1 MPDDLGRTA
10 EADGRIAAGTPA
22 FRRTSLAMAGAGLT
36 TFALLYHVQPLLPL
50 LADTFKVGAAES
62 ALSLS
67 LTTGALSFCLLL
79 AGSLSEVVGRKPV
92 MVGSLLLSSLLTIAV
107 ALTPSW
113 HALLLARM
121 LTGVALAGLPAIAM
135 AYLGEEMQPK
145 ALGLAMGLYI
155 AASALGGMI
164 GRLVTGIAADYVGW
178 HWIVAGIGLLGM
190 ASGAALWR
198 LLPASRQF
206 RRQSPDPR
214 LLLKSLLAQFRD
226 PALCILF
233 ALGFLMMGAFVAI
246 YNYIG
251 FHLLQPPYS
260 LSQSAI
266 GLIFSAYVLG
276 MGGSAWIGALAGRVG
291 RHRVLPAGIALM
303 AAGVGLTALSP
314 LPAIVA
320 GIALMTFSFFA
331 AHSVASS
338 WVSARASVGK
348 AQASSLYLF
357 FYYMGSS
364 FVGSGAGLAWES
376 TGWLGV
382 VALVGIL
389 LALALL
395 LAFAMRRQGRGG

>member
-1 MPDDLGRTA
+1 
-10 EADGRIAAGTPA
+10 
-22 FRRTSLAMAGAGLT
+22 MAGAGLT

-67 LTTGALSFCLLL
+67 LSTGALSICLLL

-113 HALLLARM
+113 PALLLARM

-155 AASALGGMI
+155 AASALGGMV
-164 GRLVTGIAADYVGW
+164 GRLVTGIAADHLDW
-178 HWIVAGIGLLGM
+178 HWIVAGIGTLGLI
-190 ASGAALWR
+190 SGATLWH
-198 LLPASRQF
+198 LLPPSRQF

-214 LLLKSLLAQFRD
+214 ILIGSLLAQFRD
-226 PALCILF
+226 PGLCILF
-233 ALGFLMMGAFVAI
+233 ALAFLLMGSFVAI
-246 YNYIG
+246 YNFIG
-251 FHLLQPPYS
+251 FHLLQPPYN

-266 GLIFSAYVLG
+266 GLIFSAYLLG
-276 MGGSAWIGALAGRVG
+276 MGGSAWIGALALRVG
-291 RHRVLPAGIALM
+291 RHRVLPVGISLM
-303 AAGVGLTALSP
+303 AVGMGLTALTP
-314 LPAIVA
+314 LPAIIA

-338 WVSARASVGK
+338 WVSARATTGK

-364 FVGSGAGLAWES
+364 FVGSGAGLAWERA
-376 TGWLGV
+376 GWAGV
-382 VALVGIL
+382 VVLVGGL

-395 LAFAMRRQGRGG
+395 LALSMRRHA

>member
-1 MPDDLGRTA
+1 MTPGEPGQGEA
-10 EADGRIAAGTPA
+10 ADGRIAAGTPA

-67 LTTGALSFCLLL
+67 LSTGALSICLLL

-155 AASALGGMI
+155 AASALGGMV
-164 GRLVTGIAADYVGW
+164 GRLVTGIAADHVDW
-178 HWIVAGIGLLGM
+178 HWIVAGIGMLGLI
-190 ASGAALWR
+190 SGGTLWR
-198 LLPASRQF
+198 LLPPSRQF
-206 RRQSPDPR
+206 RRQSPNPR
-214 LLLKSLLAQFRD
+214 ALIGSLLAQFRD
-226 PALCILF
+226 PGLCILF
-233 ALGFLMMGAFVAI
+233 ALAFLLMGSFVAI

-251 FHLLQPPYS
+251 FHLLQPPYN

-266 GLIFSAYVLG
+266 GLIFSAYLLG
-276 MGGSAWIGALAGRVG
+276 MGGSAWIGALALRVG
-291 RHRVLPAGIALM
+291 RPRVLPVGIALM
-303 AAGVGLTALSP
+303 AAGMGLTALTP
-314 LPAIVA
+314 LPAVIA

-338 WVSARASVGK
+338 WVSARATTGK

-364 FVGSGAGLAWES
+364 FVGGGAGLAWERA
-376 TGWLGV
+376 GWGGV
-382 VALVGIL
+382 VALVGAML
-389 LALALL
+389 VLALL
-395 LAFAMRRQGRGG
+395 LALAMRRHS

>member
-1 MPDDLGRTA
+1 MTQGEKGQGA
-10 EADGRIAAGTPA
+10 AADGRIAAGTPA

-67 LTTGALSFCLLL
+67 LSTGALSICLLL

-155 AASALGGMI
+155 AASALGGMV
-164 GRLVTGIAADYVGW
+164 GRLVTGIAADHLDW
-178 HWIVAGIGLLGM
+178 HWIVAGIGTLGLI
-190 ASGAALWR
+190 SGATLWR
-198 LLPASRQF
+198 LLPPSRQF

-214 LLLKSLLAQFRD
+214 ILIGSLLAQFRD
-226 PALCILF
+226 PGLCILF
-233 ALGFLMMGAFVAI
+233 ALAFLLMGSFVAI
-246 YNYIG
+246 YNFIG
-251 FHLLQPPYS
+251 FHLLQPPYN

-266 GLIFSAYVLG
+266 GLIFSAYLLG

-291 RHRVLPAGIALM
+291 RHRVLPVGITLM
-303 AAGVGLTALSP
+303 AVGMGLTAMTP
-314 LPAIVA
+314 LPAIIV

-338 WVSARASVGK
+338 WVSARATTGK

-364 FVGSGAGLAWES
+364 FVGSGAGLAWERA
-376 TGWLGV
+376 GWHGV
-382 VALVGIL
+382 VALVGGL

-395 LAFAMRRQGRGG
+395 LALSMRRHA